1 MCAKRGWEG
10 AREGFTLVEL
20 LVVIGIISTLAG
32 LVIPA
37 AQYAI
42 RKARMTACQHNL
54 QQIGQMLVAGSEEP
68 GGYPH
73 GAGLTGAQT
82 LALLVG
88 TRIGDP
94 RIFSCPGAGDDCRD
108 RDAVAENASY
118 AFAVRYA
125 RLPLVLT
132 PVPIACD
139 DGPDHHDGVR
149 NTLFSDSHVEPIQS
163 SELPDGVI
171 D

>member
-1 MCAKRGWEG
+1 MCAERRREG

-42 RKARMTACQHNL
+42 RRARSAACQHNL
-54 QQIGQMLVAGSEEP
+54 SQIGRVLVAASEEP

-73 GAGLTGAQT
+73 GRGLTGAET

-88 TRIGDP
+88 TKIGDP
-94 RIFSCPGAGDDCRD
+94 RIFSCPAVGDDCRD

-118 AFAVRYA
+118 AFAVHYA
-125 RLPLVLT
+125 RLPVDLT
-132 PVPIACD
+132 PAPIACD
-139 DGPDHHDGVR
+139 DGADHHDGMR
-149 NTLFSDSHVEPIQS
+149 NTLFSDGHVEAIESP
-163 SELPDGVI
+163 ELPEGLI